1 MNPGTGATGS
11 GAQTAAAQP
20 RALGLSMCTAL
31 VVGNVIGIGIFFMPA
46 SLAEFGLNAITG
58 WIITLLGC
66 AFLAI
71 CFAGMARSF
80 PQDDGPYSYTRR
92 AFGEGIAFAVMW
104 CYWVSV
110 WVSNAAIAIGVVGYL
125 IVFIPA
131 VGRVAW
137 LPPLTALALVWTFVL
152 INLRGARAAGWVQ
165 IMTTL
170 LKLLPLAAVIIL
182 GVWVLLAHPSAYVA
196 HIPPTPLTFNAV
208 SSVSAIAMF
217 AMLGIECAMIPACRV
232 CNPERTIPRATVL
245 GTILTALIYLCVSVV
260 PVLLIPQKTLMG
272 STAPFAELF
281 SQWLGAG
288 SGRLLAAFVIIS
300 GLGALNGWTLMVGEV
315 TQCLAR
321 HGRFPSALAR
331 ENAHGAPTRAL
342 LVSGVI
348 ASIMLL
354 TNYNE
359 SISGVFVF
367 LTVVCTAATLPV
379 YMTCTIG
386 ILVLRQRGLLNSLA
400 GPPLFWTLA
409 VACTVAYGAWV
420 FIGIGA
426 KPLLWMLALGAVGV
440 VIYLGSKY
448 GERRVVAAR

>member
-1 MNPGTGATGS
+1 MNLAAGESGTGARM
-11 GAQTAAAQP
+11 TAARP

-58 WIITLLGC
+58 WIITLIGC
-66 AFLAI
+66 SFLAI
-71 CFAGMARSF
+71 CFAGISRAF

-110 WVSNAAIAIGVVGYL
+110 WVSNAAIAIGVVGYV
-125 IVFIPA
+125 IVFIPQLGQ
-131 VGRVAW
+131 VPW
-137 LPPLTALALVWTFVL
+137 LPPLTALALVWMFVL

-170 LKLLPLAAVIIL
+170 LKLLPLAAVIVL
-182 GVWVLLAHPSAYVA
+182 GVWVLLSHPTAYVA
-196 HIPPTPLTFNAV
+196 HVPSTPLSFSAV

-217 AMLGIECAMIPACRV
+217 AMLGIECAMIPAARV

-281 SQWLGAG
+281 TQWLGAG

-321 HGRFPSALAR
+321 HGRFPSVLAQ

-354 TNYNE
+354 ANYNE

-367 LTVVCTAATLPV
+367 LTVVCTAASLPM
-379 YMTCTIG
+379 YMTCSIG
-386 ILVLRQRGLLNSLA
+386 ILVLRRRGSLNTLA

-409 VACTVAYGAWV
+409 VACTVAYGTWV

-426 KPLLWMLALGAVGV
+426 KPLLWMLALGAAGV
-440 VIYLGSKY
+440 AIYIASKS
-448 GERRVVAAR
+448 GQRRALAAR

>member
-367 LTVVCTAATLPV
+367 LTVVCTAATLPM

-440 VIYLGSKY
+440 VIYLGLKY